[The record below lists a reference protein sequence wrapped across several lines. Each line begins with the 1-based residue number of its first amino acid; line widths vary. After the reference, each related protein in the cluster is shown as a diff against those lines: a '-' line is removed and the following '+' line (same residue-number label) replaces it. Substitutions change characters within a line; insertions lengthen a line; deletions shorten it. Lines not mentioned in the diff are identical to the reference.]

1 MEFLLACSLSIFM
14 TFVFRHI
21 GIKFGFLDK
30 PAGKLKPHE
39 TAIPYTG
46 GTAMLLS
53 LIPWLIHEPGYM
65 VVVVSLWAIGFIDD
79 VKGLNPSLRLM
90 IELLA
95 GFLFSLYY
103 LNNSFFESLFLA
115 FLFAAVVNAFNMI
128 DGMDGVCSG
137 VVVVS
142 ALVLVIVFQLHPL
155 LLAFAGTFFGFF
167 VWNFPPAKI
176 FLGDQGSYIAGAFMG
191 MMLLNSYG
199 TESFIPVLAVVWLP
213 LLDLSAGFLRRI
225 IAGKSPFEGDR
236 DHFYDKL
243 FSLTKENKKAT
254 TILSIMMA
262 FLWSV
267 LGLLPNAIMSVSLLC
282 LLSVVLV
289 FKLKLLKQQ
298 SI

>member
-1 MEFLLACSLSIFM
+1 MDFLIACSLSIFI

-39 TAIPYTG
+39 RAIPYTG
-46 GTAMLLS
+46 GTAILLS
-53 LIPWLIHEPGYM
+53 FVPWLIREPGYM
-65 VVVVSLWAIGFIDD
+65 IVVFSLWAIGFMDD
-79 VKGLNPSLRLM
+79 VKGLRPHFRLVA
-90 IELLA
+90 ELLA
-95 GFLFSLYY
+95 GYLFSLYY

-115 FLFAAVVNAFNMI
+115 FLFAAVVNAYNMI

-142 ALVLVIVFQLHPL
+142 ALVLVMMFPSHSI
-155 LLAFAGTFFGFF
+155 LLAFAGVFFGFF

-191 MMLLNSYG
+191 MMLLSSYG
-199 TESFIPVLAVVWLP
+199 TGSFVAVLAVVWLP

-243 FSLTKENKKAT
+243 FSLTKGNKKAT
-254 TILSIMMA
+254 TMFSIMMA
-262 FLWSV
+262 FLCSI
-267 LGLLPNAIMSVSLLC
+267 LGLLPNAIISVTLLC
-282 LLSVVLV
+282 LLSVGLV
-289 FKLKLLKQQ
+289 FGLKLLKQR